1 MSGYYQETVEEEK
14 QRQKGEI
21 LYRTAREI
29 RVPYDYFEEIRKG
42 MYYYL
47 ERDYV
52 TREKC
57 LAFQSELVK
66 EIHSLR
72 KEIAF
77 LDSRLTQIEN
87 STATIVEIRDIDI
100 EEAMPLVQKF
110 AEDFLRT
117 HECLYPS
124 DVAEELGLDYGL
136 VREIFAILE
145 KEGKL
150 KKKGE

>member
-1 MSGYYQETVEEEK
+1 MSGYYQETVKEEK
-14 QRQKGEI
+14 QQQKGKI
-21 LYRTAREI
+21 FYRTAREI
-29 RVPYDYFEEIRKG
+29 ELPYDYFEEIKKG
-42 MYYYL
+42 LSHYL

-52 TREKC
+52 RLEKC
-57 LAFQSELVK
+57 LAFKSELVT
-66 EIHSLR
+66 ELQSLR

-77 LDSRLTQIEN
+77 LDSRLTQVEG
-87 STATIVEIRDIDI
+87 STSTIIEIRDIGI

-110 AEDFLRT
+110 AEDFLKT

-136 VREIFAILE
+136 VREIFSILE